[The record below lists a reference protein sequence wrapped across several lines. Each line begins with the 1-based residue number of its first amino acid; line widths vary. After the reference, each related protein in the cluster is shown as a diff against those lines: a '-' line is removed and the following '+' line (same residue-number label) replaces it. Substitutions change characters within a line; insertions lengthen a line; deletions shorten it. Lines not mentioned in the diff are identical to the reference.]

1 MEVTTGNPMT
11 KRTFFFASFV
21 VAAAAI
27 YGSRNW
33 PAPKAPSLP
42 PLTYVSDVVADSS
55 ARLQPEANVLPYE
68 IHNTATGEEYCQMCA
83 YAERPGTVAA
93 YGNLHDEQFWSDLEK
108 LQALQDSH
116 KNFGF
121 FGQVLDSK
129 DSAAIMAEAKK
140 HRITFPVVY
149 AVDPAWESVYKVGGV
164 SRTVYYST
172 DFKVHWINVGL
183 DAPALAKLTGEIKSN
198 PRS

>member
-1 MEVTTGNPMT
+1 MT

-21 VAAAAI
+21 VVAAAAF
-27 YGSRNW
+27 GSHDW
-33 PAPKAPSLP
+33 FAPTVPPLP
-42 PLTYVSDVVADSS
+42 PLTYVSDAVASPD
-55 ARLQPEANVLPYE
+55 RLQPEANVLPYE

-93 YGNLHDEQFWSDLEK
+93 YGNLHDEQFWADLEK

-129 DSAAIMAEAKK
+129 DSAAIATEAKK
-140 HRITFPVVY
+140 HRISFPVVY
-149 AVDPAWESVYKVGGV
+149 AVDPNWESVYKVGGV

-183 DAPALAKLTGEIKSN
+183 DAPALAKLSSEIKSN

>member
-1 MEVTTGNPMT
+1 MT
-11 KRTFFFASFV
+11 KRTFFLASFV
-21 VAAAAI
+21 VAAAAAF
-27 YGSRNW
+27 GSHDW
-33 PAPKAPSLP
+33 FAPAASQIP
-42 PLTYVSDVVADSS
+42 PLTYVSDEVAAP

-93 YGNLHDEQFWSDLEK
+93 YGNLHDEQFWADLEK
-108 LQALQDSH
+108 LQVLQDSH
-116 KNFGF
+116 RNFGF

-129 DSAAIMAEAKK
+129 DSAAIVAEARM
-140 HRITFPVVY
+140 HHITFPVVY

-183 DAPALAKLTGEIKSN
+183 DAPSLAKLTGEIKSN

>member
-1 MEVTTGNPMT
+1 MT
-11 KRTFFFASFV
+11 KRTFLFASLT
-21 VAAAAI
+21 VAAAAALA
-27 YGSRNW
+27 SHNW
-33 PAPKAPSLP
+33 FAPAAPQLP
-42 PLTYVSDVVADSS
+42 RLTYVSDVVAPAP

-68 IHNTATGEEYCQMCA
+68 IHNVATGEEYCQMCA

-93 YGNLHDEQFWSDLEK
+93 YGNLHDEQFWADLEK

-116 KNFGF
+116 RNFGF

-129 DSAAIMAEAKK
+129 DSAAIVAEAKK
-140 HRITFPVVY
+140 HRITFPMVY
-149 AVDPAWESVYKVGGV
+149 AVDPDWESVYKVGGV

-172 DFKVHWINVGL
+172 DFKVHWINTGL
-183 DAPALAKLTGEIKSN
+183 DAPALAKLSDEIKSN